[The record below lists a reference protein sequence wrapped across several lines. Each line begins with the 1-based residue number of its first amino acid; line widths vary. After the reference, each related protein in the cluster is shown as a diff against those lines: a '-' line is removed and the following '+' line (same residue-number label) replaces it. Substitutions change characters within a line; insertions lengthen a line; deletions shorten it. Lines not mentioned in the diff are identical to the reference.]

1 MSRPQTFINCSQP
14 WLGLTSYRETDKELF
29 FGRDKE
35 AEELLRL
42 VRREVL
48 TVVFGPSGTGK
59 TSLLNAGLF
68 PRLRESDFLPIS
80 IRLDHS
86 EDSPDYVQQVRK
98 LIAMALHAES
108 EYPIEE
114 EELAPQQPTTDKETL
129 WEYLHRR
136 WKTGVR

>member
-42 VRREVL
+42 LRRDVL

-68 PRLRESDFLPIS
+68 PRLRDEWFLPVS
-80 IRLDHS
+80 IRLDYS
-86 EDSPDYVQQVRK
+86 DNRQSLVSQVRR
-98 LIAMALHAES
+98 AFEAALRTYE
-108 EYPIEE
+108 IEE
-114 EELAPQQPTTDKETL
+114 
-129 WEYLHRR
+129 
-136 WKTGVR
+136 